1 MKNDLET
8 RTKRFAFSIIELV
21 GKLPHCKASDV
32 IGYQLLKSGTSIGAN
47 YREAARA
54 QSRDDFIHK
63 IGICAKDTSE
73 TEYWLD
79 LAQVAD
85 LIALPASEGPL
96 REAQERLAI
105 VVGSGCSGTAR
116 RRAPCPH
123 AALRIP
129 ACRRD

>member
-73 TEYWLD
+73 TEYWLE
-79 LAQVAD
+79 LAQGAD
-85 LIALPASEGPL
+85 LIADRSKLTSKTTLNCLNKRILLSDTSRKSKASL
-96 REAQERLAI
+96 CA
-105 VVGSGCSGTAR
+105 
-116 RRAPCPH
+116 
-123 AALRIP
+123 
-129 ACRRD
+129 